1 VDRVTLAF
9 ITAIYGLEALRSI
22 FLQAGGSFLSQLFGN
37 TGSIGTIL
45 YVLLFVGSTFI
56 FLFYGTRIQ
65 AMVIMGDVRKSL
77 EKLQG
82 LKEKSRKE
90 AVDYLNNV
98 AKASTNAQARIDQT
112 LEYFTIMPV
121 DLDPNGIVGKL
132 EHVVRLQ
139 DDRVR
144 EEIHAIAPQADK
156 VQMSVAQNMIEV
168 ATSLN
173 MIFKIVRHFYIM
185 SQKTKSYFIL
195 AQLQMIMPIIVQEAD
210 ALVSAI
216 DAFKLAQPIGDG
228 LGPMVAGRF
237 MLGKEK
243 TEIERETVYARA
255 EYKGRSLIV
264 LKAEGPMGSV
274 GRPHIG
280 VEKLLEDPNNKVNYL
295 IMVDAA
301 LKLEGE
307 NTGEIAEGIGAAI
320 GGIGVEKFR
329 IEAAAVAKNIPMYAV
344 VVKQSLIDAI
354 SVMKKEISDASE
366 KAVAVIQRIIE
377 EKTKEGDTIL
387 LIGVGNS
394 LGVAQ

>member
-1 VDRVTLAF
+1 LNSV
-9 ITAIYGLEALRSI
+9 
-22 FLQAGGSFLSQLFGN
+22 
-37 TGSIGTIL
+37 GTIL

-82 LKEKSRKE
+82 LKEKSRRE

-98 AKASTNAQARIDQT
+98 CKAPTNAQGRIDQT

-121 DLDPNGIVGKL
+121 DMDPNGIVGKL

-144 EEIHAIAPQADK
+144 DEIRAIAPQADK

-173 MIFKIVRHFYIM
+173 LIFKIVRHFYIM

-243 TEIERETVYARA
+243 IEVERETIYAKT
-255 EYKGRSLIV
+255 EFKGRNLLV

-274 GRPHIG
+274 GRPHVG
-280 VEKLLEDPNNKVNYL
+280 VEKILSDANNNVKAL

-329 IEAAAVAKNIPMYAV
+329 IEAASTSKGIPMYAV

-354 SVMKKEISDASE
+354 SVMKKEISDASD
-366 KAVAVIQRIIE
+366 KVIAVVQRIIE
-377 EKTKEGDTIL
+377 EKTKEGDTVL
-387 LIGVGNS
+387 LVGVGNS